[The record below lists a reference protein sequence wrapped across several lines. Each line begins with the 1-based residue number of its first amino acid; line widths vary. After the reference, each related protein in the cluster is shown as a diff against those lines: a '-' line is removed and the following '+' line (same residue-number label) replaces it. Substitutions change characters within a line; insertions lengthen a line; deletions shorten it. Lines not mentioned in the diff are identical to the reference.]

1 MVYMK
6 DAMETP
12 NRPEESENEAGYQ
25 AMLLTLDWK
34 EGRKCQSTSGN
45 RSRKVTHTKS
55 QSTLQ

>member
-1 MVYMK
+1 MVNMK
-6 DAMETP
+6 DAMQTP

-25 AMLLTLDWK
+25 AMFLTLDWK

-55 QSTLQ
+55 Q